1 MERGYDLI
9 VLSKLS
15 NIFCYNG
22 FKMCTFP
29 YLTATSSF
37 VCCNYKK
44 SMQDPERTGTALIQ
58 TTEFL
63 FLFTFSSCLVIFVK
77 ISLKKKK
84 ELVTNIYGSKLY
96 SVWKSIFLQETS
108 EQLGFVS
115 KDFLLVAVRR
125 RLWGTFLLVADL
137 LVAFS
142 LHQSTCFLMQK

>member
-77 ISLKKKK
+77 KSLKKKK

-96 SVWKSIFLQETS
+96 SVWKSISYKKRVDSWDLSARTS
-108 EQLGFVS
+108 SLSQCAD
-115 KDFLLVAVRR
+115 DFE
-125 RLWGTFLLVADL
+125 GH
-137 LVAFS
+137 FS
-142 LHQSTCFLMQK
+142 LLQISW